1 MFGVRPTASVWL
13 CPGGRICG
21 TGWAHTV
28 SAAGQGSR
36 HGTCLLPPEAQGYMD
51 HTLFSCGAHR
61 RWAACGWIRMNGTE
75 CVLEC
80 MLYTFISSA
89 PAYTVGIAPCTAL
102 LLEEAAALDF
112 RCMYHTTGCNEKH
125 GKKAANIPEPH
136 FQKISLTYFS
146 IGAILLCSFN
156 QNRGVIWNP
165 NATISWMR

>member
-1 MFGVRPTASVWL
+1 MALPGRQDLRHGVGAYGIR
-13 CPGGRICG
+13 RR
-21 TGWAHTV
+21 
-28 SAAGQGSR
+28 AGQPAWYLSAPARGAGVHGSY
-36 HGTCLLPPEAQGYMD
+36 A
-51 HTLFSCGAHR
+51 FSCAAHR
-61 RWAACGWIRMNGTE
+61 RWAACGWFRMNGTKCE
-75 CVLEC
+75 LEF

-112 RCMYHTTGCNEKH
+112 RCMYHTTGCSEKH

-165 NATISWMR
+165 NATINWMC